1 MADIKVLSPETASL
15 IAAGEVVERPASVI
29 KELVENSVD
38 AGAGRIVVEIKNG
51 GISYMR
57 VTDNGCGIQKEQVPT
72 AFLRHATSKIS
83 DGNDLEK
90 IQTLGF
96 RGEALYSI
104 CAVSEVEIFT
114 CTSDE
119 TEGTY
124 ASLTGGEV
132 RDIRP
137 AGCPKGTTITV
148 RNLFYN
154 TPARMKFLKK
164 DSTEAAHIEDTLKRM
179 AMARPDISIRFISN
193 GKEVFYTSG
202 DNSLK
207 NVVYSV
213 LGAETASQMIEA
225 DYEENGVRVTG
236 LVGKASLSRG
246 NRANQ
251 IFFVNRRLVVNKNFY
266 LALSESY
273 KSHMMSGRFPVAIL
287 NIAVNPALCDVNVHP
302 TKAEIKFS
310 NEKDIFSAVYWAAKN
325 ALYNADVTRDM
336 KIEDKQISKKP
347 SGFENIKKSGFIMKP
362 PKTEHIP
369 DDYIPPKPLPKTGFA
384 QHNVIREDAFI
395 PKPQIPQD
403 VIQKAFNKERHSEN
417 ESMPETK
424 EDVRILGQLFGTYI
438 VAEYDSNLILID
450 QHAAHERIIYEEII
464 KNEKVNSQILL
475 LPLTVQVTASEFAAF
490 EENKEFFD
498 KSGFDAEEFGHNT
511 VKISAIPDNIDIAE
525 AQPYISEALE
535 ILANGREPAAAR
547 ADKAIYTLA
556 CKAALKAGQK
566 LSAEEQKK
574 LCERILMTEGEATC
588 PHGRPVIMKLS
599 KYKIEKQFKRI
610 V

>member
-15 IAAGEVVERPASVI
+15 I
-29 KELVENSVD
+29 
-38 AGAGRIVVEIKNG
+38 GAGRIVVEIKNG

-57 VTDNGCGIQKEQVPT
+57 VTDNGCGIAAEQVPT

-83 DGNDLEK
+83 DGRDLET
-90 IQTLGF
+90 IHTLGF

-104 CAVSEVEIFT
+104 GAVSEVEIFT

-119 TEGTY
+119 AEGTY
-124 ASLTGGEV
+124 ASLKGGEV

-137 AGCPKGTTITV
+137 AGCPNGTTITV

-179 AMARPDISIRFISN
+179 AMARPDVSIRFISN

-213 LGAETASQMIEA
+213 MGAETAAQMIEA

-246 NRANQ
+246 NRSNQ
-251 IFFVNRRLVVNKNFY
+251 IFFVNSRLVVNKNFY

-273 KSHMMSGRFPVAIL
+273 KSHMMTGRFPVAVL
-287 NIAVNPALCDVNVHP
+287 NITVNPALCDVNVHP

-325 ALYNADVTRDM
+325 ALYKADVTRNM
-336 KIEDKQISKKP
+336 ELESKKEVKP
-347 SGFENIKKSGFIMKP
+347 QTGFEDIKKSGFVVKP
-362 PKTEHIP
+362 AKKDNIP
-369 DDYIPPKPLPKTGFA
+369 VDYIPPKPQVKTEFV
-384 QHNVIREDAFI
+384 QKPVISEDIVI
-395 PKPQIPQD
+395 PKPQIPQE
-403 VIQKAFNKERHSEN
+403 VIQKAFGRERNTEN
-417 ESMPETK
+417 EALPETK
-424 EDVRILGQLFGTYI
+424 EEVRVIGQLFGTYI
-438 VAEYDSNLILID
+438 VAEYGNNMILID

-464 KNEKVNSQILL
+464 KNEKINSQMLL
-475 LPLTVQVTASEFAAF
+475 LPLTVQVTASEFATFA
-490 EENKEFFD
+490 ENRDFFD
-498 KSGFDAEEFGHNT
+498 KAGFDAEEFGHNT

-535 ILANGREPAAAR
+535 ILSNGREPAAAR

-566 LSAEEQKK
+566 LSVEEQKS
-574 LCERILMTEGEATC
+574 LCERILETEGEATC